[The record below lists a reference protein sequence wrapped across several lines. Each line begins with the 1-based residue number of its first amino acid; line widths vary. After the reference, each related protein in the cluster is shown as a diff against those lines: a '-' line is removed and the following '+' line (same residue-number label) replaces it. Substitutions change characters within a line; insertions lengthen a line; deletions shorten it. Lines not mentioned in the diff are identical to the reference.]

1 MANKKTRKRIRGIF
15 AIEGEWFTDL
25 RDGVSFKPLL
35 DIIKVLHN
43 SPYVHRDAATRQ
55 ELFYY
60 LQKWTQ
66 KRYASYP
73 ILYLGFHGEAETIK
87 VGDGRGKD
95 CQVTLDDLMENLQGL
110 CSGRIIY
117 IGSCSTMQIDERRL
131 QRFLQ
136 QTSALAICGY
146 KVQIEMLRSAAFEL
160 LLFNALL
167 DKTLNLNGVKAM
179 KNKILREERA
189 LVKELGFRM
198 VVRKNHK

>member
-1 MANKKTRKRIRGIF
+1 MANKKTRKRMRGIF

-25 RDGVSFKPLL
+25 RGGVSFKPLL

-66 KRYASYP
+66 KRYSSYP
-73 ILYLGFHGEAETIK
+73 ILYLGFHGKAEKIQ

-95 CQVTLDDLMENLQGL
+95 CHVTLDDLMEHLQGL

-117 IGSCSTMQIDERRL
+117 IGSCNTMQIDERRL
-131 QRFLQ
+131 QRFLL
-136 QTSALAICGY
+136 QTGALAICGY
-146 KVQIEMLRSAAFEL
+146 KFQIDMLRSAAFEL
-160 LLFNALL
+160 LLFNAML
-167 DKTLNLNGVKAM
+167 DQALNLNGVKAM
-179 KNKILREERA
+179 KNRILREERA
-189 LVKELGFRM
+189 LARELGFRM
-198 VVRKNHK
+198 VVRKKPK